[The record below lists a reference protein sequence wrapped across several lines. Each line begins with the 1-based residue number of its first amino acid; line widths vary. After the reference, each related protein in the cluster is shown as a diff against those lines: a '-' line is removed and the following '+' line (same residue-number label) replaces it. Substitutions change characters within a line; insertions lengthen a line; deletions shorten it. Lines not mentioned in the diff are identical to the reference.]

1 MKNPMKNPTSDV
13 SRLPSSRKRWE
24 GDMTTPPPSP
34 VDVIWNELCSWM
46 VSQTLQETSEMTQET
61 DFRLL
66 PALLEHFWGKDFP
79 CPAPFLQ
86 ALTVRLMQHG
96 PFQRWRKQ
104 PPGLRKRL
112 FSALLRLDAGRGLV
126 LPFVE
131 ACLPHENH
139 PEVLAGLIESWPPGL
154 VCPETI
160 WQQWCEKTRPP
171 VNADDGGQWKLRQL
185 AWKALFQLDAGRGL
199 VLPFVE
205 ACLPHENHPEVL
217 AKLIQSWPPGLV
229 CPETI
234 WQQWCEKTR
243 PPVNADD
250 EDQQK
255 LRQLAWQA
263 LFQLPASERDPTGSP
278 RWLSFLRQQLK
289 FETSPR
295 VLESIWDSLNQLGM
309 WQTSA
314 EERTA
319 WLAELERHSPCGS
332 KASDRFVTRDALLRE
347 AIIWRVLFGM
357 HVPAAETDASVL
369 SRELLSR
376 YLSDY
381 LKTPCLLD
389 RNDHFL
395 KAMAMLPAMEH
406 DRPAWLA
413 TWEETG
419 AMTGG
424 SSVSRGAFW
433 EVMVRAQEVG
443 LYPAEE
449 TMEAA
454 IRALGSDLD
463 SYVFCTAASWVPPAG
478 RLQKL
483 WADFWEPYLF
493 STFSYTAWWAWRPA
507 GDGYETFCSRLTEI
521 PDEFRRTAAKCL
533 LEWHRTE
540 MTQER
545 WHAWWAQWVRQ
556 ESDLQTLRELSC
568 AMQDWQPLPEVILSA
583 WRERGQG
590 GERDARVR
598 QLAWR
603 VLISQPVDLSQDI
616 IRHLPRETDP
626 KVLET
631 MAGWS
636 PAATPVPADFWKE
649 WGKKFATLSSED
661 RSFLLDPL
669 ATCCLKWRPA
679 TPDQIQEMW
688 TMWEQILRH
697 CPTDR
702 VKHTLKLL
710 SNAPFL
716 APPASPYLLN
726 LVANEQY
733 KFNDIVRILNLVTNE
748 RYEFNDIVRIFSTE
762 GELMEKISSFTGKIS
777 DPSLWEQQAEDV
789 ISQATEYNYYNYWR
803 TTARPERDNCLK
815 SLQWICEQ
823 SPARGRGLLPGWNKL
838 RPVLEDR
845 SASPEV
851 ESFFFSLVRKWGSP
865 EGWQAW
871 WEMAAAIENRYHFVI
886 PGGCCGM
893 IRRVYLVERLAAGAA
908 SCGEHADETTL
919 RRLLRHLKQQW
930 WRAEDVKLWQWLG
943 ELVKKAGAAGE
954 GSDSR
959 QTGSAVLSDGMWP
972 LGSGLPAWEFR
983 STSGQVSD
991 FHPARPASP
1000 SLT

>member
-1 MKNPMKNPTSDV
+1 
-13 SRLPSSRKRWE
+13 
-24 GDMTTPPPSP
+24 MTTPPPSP

-46 VSQTLQETSEMTQET
+46 VSQTLRETSEMTQET

-66 PALLEHFWGKDFP
+66 PALLEHFWGKD

-171 VNADDGGQWKLRQL
+171 VNADEDDWDQQQLRQL
-185 AWKALFQLDAGRGL
+185 AWKALFQLPA
-199 VLPFVE
+199 
-205 ACLPHENHPEVL
+205 
-217 AKLIQSWPPGLV
+217 
-229 CPETI
+229 PET
-234 WQQWCEKTR
+234 
-243 PPVNADD
+243 
-250 EDQQK
+250 
-255 LRQLAWQA
+255 
-263 LFQLPASERDPTGSP
+263 DPKGSP

-289 FETSPR
+289 FETSSW
-295 VLESIWDSLNQLGM
+295 VLKSIWYSLDELGM

-319 WLAELERHSPCGS
+319 WLAELERHSPFGS
-332 KASDRFVTRDALLRE
+332 GEKKVSDQFVTRDALLRE
-347 AIIWRVLFGM
+347 AIIWRVLSGM
-357 HVPAAETDASVL
+357 HASETDASVL

-381 LKTPCLLD
+381 LNCLKPRYLHNEDTPSLL
-389 RNDHFL
+389 L
-395 KAMAMLPAMEH
+395 QTMAMLPAMEH

-413 TWEETG
+413 TWGETG

-424 SSVSRGAFW
+424 SYVSRKLFW
-433 EVMVRAQEVG
+433 EVMVRAQKAG

-454 IRALGSDLD
+454 IRALGSETD
-463 SYVFCTAASWVPPAG
+463 SDVFDTAASWVPPAG

-483 WADFWEPYLF
+483 WSDIWERHLLK
-493 STFSYTAWWAWRPA
+493 TFSYAAWEVWYPVSV
-507 GDGYETFCSRLTEI
+507 ETFCSRLMGT
-521 PDEFRRTAAKCL
+521 PDEFRRRAARYL
-533 LEWHRTE
+533 FRRHRTE
-540 MTQER
+540 ITQER
-545 WHAWWAQWVRQ
+545 SHAWWAQWVRQ
-556 ESDLQTLRELSC
+556 ESDLENLEELSRG
-568 AMQDWQPLPEVILSA
+568 MRHWQPLPEVILSA
-583 WRERGQG
+583 WRERGQS

-598 QLAWR
+598 RLAWQ
-603 VLISQPVDLSQDI
+603 VLASQPVDLSQDI
-616 IRHLPRETDP
+616 IRHLPCETDP

-649 WGKKFATLSSED
+649 WGQKFPTLSSGD
-661 RSFLLDPL
+661 RSFLLDRL
-669 ATCCLKWRPA
+669 FLCCLKWRPA

-688 TMWEQILRH
+688 TMWEQISPH

-702 VKHTLKLL
+702 VKDTLKLL
-710 SNAPFL
+710 KLLSHAPFL

-726 LVANEQY
+726 LFANEQY
-733 KFNDIVRILNLVTNE
+733 KFNDVVGIL
-748 RYEFNDIVRIFSTE
+748 STVYKDSAPSE
-762 GELMEKISSFTGKIS
+762 GELMEKISSFTGNIS
-777 DPSLWEQQAEDV
+777 DPSWWEQQAEDM
-789 ISQATEYNYYNYWR
+789 ISQVTEYNYYNYWR

-815 SLQWICEQ
+815 NLQWICEQ

-886 PGGCCGM
+886 PGGCSGM
-893 IRRVYLVERLAAGAA
+893 IRRVYLVERLAASLS
-908 SCGEHADETTL
+908 SCGEQADETTL
-919 RRLLRHLKQQW
+919 QRLLRHLKQQW

-943 ELVKKAGAAGE
+943 ELVEKAGAAGE
-954 GSDSR
+954 GPGFR
-959 QTGSAVLSDGMWP
+959 QTGSAVLSDGIWP
-972 LGSGLPAWEFR
+972 LSSGLPAWELR

-991 FHPARPASP
+991 FPPARPASL